1 MAPPSKF
8 MQMVEASQD
17 EAQLAVRL
25 YNDPAE
31 SRSFEAFIV
40 HMHVA
45 WLYLLHAAF
54 ARDKVDCRYWRTVGK
69 RRFLERIDGEP
80 KQWELTKSVRERW
93 VSDQEPVRA
102 NLEFF
107 IGLRNKIEHRYARR
121 AQLALTAILGGQA
134 QALLL
139 NYEEELVAQF
149 GVEHSLATRLRFP
162 VFIGSFTTTGEQTLL
177 RLRKQLPAA
186 LLKYIAGY
194 EADLSPAVVNDPRFE
209 LRLRVFQELAP
220 KAGPDT
226 LPIQYTRFDDM
237 TDEQKTA
244 VLAAGKKGLVVTK
257 VRRRSVLGHGLWK
270 PTRAAAEVERQIPF
284 RVQRCPLHCSVEDPR
299 GPAPVQVRP
308 SGADRRE
315 VLHLRRT
322 TQGLWVHRGI
332 HQEVG
337 TGLQH
342 RRRLPEGR
350 WEVTKIEE
358 DHGCAWTSD
367 PGRRSTGAVGVTGHE
382 RLNTSREGGSARS
395 CPQAGPGSGR

>member
-25 YNDPAE
+25 YNDHAE

-45 WLYLLHAAF
+45 WLYLLHAEF

-69 RRFLERIDGEP
+69 RRYLDRIDGEP
-80 KQWELTKSVRERW
+80 KQWELARSVRERW
-93 VSDQEPVRA
+93 PSGQEPVRA

-107 IGLRNKIEHRYARR
+107 VGLRNKIEHRYAKR

-162 VFIGSFTTTGEQTLL
+162 VFIGSFTSAGEQALV

-186 LLKYIAGY
+186 LRTYIAGY
-194 EADLSPAVVNDPRFE
+194 EASLSPSVVNDPRFE

-226 LPIQYTRFDDM
+226 LPIQYTRYDDM
-237 TDEQKTA
+237 TDDQKAA
-244 VLAAGKKGLVVTK
+244 VEDAGKKGLVVIK
-257 VRRRSVLGHGLWK
+257 ERQRAVLGHGLWK
-270 PTRAAAEVERQIPF
+270 PTRAAAEVEKQIPF
-284 RVQRCPLHCSVEDPR
+284 VFNVAHFTEAWKTLE
-299 GPAPVQVRP
+299 VRP
-308 SGADRRE
+308 PYRSVHPEQTDEKYCVYDELHRDYGYTEAYIKKLVRE
-315 VLHLRRT
+315 CESDAGFRKV
-322 TQGLWVHRGI
+322 
-332 HQEVG
+332 VG
-337 TGLQH
+337 KAP
-342 RRRLPEGR
+342 RLKRARASAPP
-350 WEVTKIEE
+350 TAS
-358 DHGCAWTSD
+358 DTS
-367 PGRRSTGAVGVTGHE
+367 
-382 RLNTSREGGSARS
+382 SRMEQSA
-395 CPQAGPGSGR
+395 

>member
-31 SRSFEAFIV
+31 PRSFEAFIV

-45 WLYLLHAAF
+45 WLYLLHAEF

-69 RRFLERIDGEP
+69 RKVLERIDGEP
-80 KQWELTKSVRERW
+80 KQWELARSVRERW
-93 VSDQEPVRA
+93 LSEQEPVRA

-107 IGLRNKIEHRYARR
+107 TGLRNKIEHRYANR

-186 LLKYIAGY
+186 LRTYIAGY
-194 EADLSPAVVNDPRFE
+194 EANLSPSVVNDPRFE

-237 TDEQKTA
+237 TDEQKSA
-244 VLAAGKKGLVVTK
+244 VQDAGKKGLVVIK
-257 VRRRSVLGHGLWK
+257 ERRRAVLGHGLWK
-270 PTRAAAEVERQIPF
+270 PTRAAAEVEKQIPF
-284 RVQRCPLHCSVEDPR
+284 TFNVTHFTQAWKILK
-299 GPAPVQVRP
+299 VRP
-308 SGADRRE
+308 Y
-315 VLHLRRT
+315 
-322 TQGLWVHRGI
+322 
-332 HQEVG
+332 
-337 TGLQH
+337 
-342 RRRLPEGR
+342 
-350 WEVTKIEE
+350 
-358 DHGCAWTSD
+358 
-367 PGRRSTGAVGVTGHE
+367 RSTHPERTDEKYCIYDELHKDYGYTDAYIMKLARECSTEQGFRRAVGKAPSPKQTKAAPISVT
-382 RLNTSREGGSARS
+382 SATVS
-395 CPQAGPGSGR
+395 HLEQSA

>member
-1 MAPPSKF
+1 
-8 MQMVEASQD
+8 MQMVQASQD

-45 WLYLLHAAF
+45 WLYLLHAEF
-54 ARDKVDCRYWRTVGK
+54 ARDKVDCRYWRTIGK
-69 RRFLERIDGEP
+69 RRFLDRIDGEP
-80 KQWELTKSVRERW
+80 KQWELARSVRERW
-93 VSDQEPVRA
+93 LGDHEPVRA

-162 VFIGSFTTTGEQTLL
+162 VFIGSFTTTGEQALL

-186 LLKYIAGY
+186 LRTYIAGY
-194 EADLSPAVVNDPRFE
+194 EASLSASVVNDPRFE

-237 TDEQKTA
+237 TDEQKAA
-244 VLAAGKKGLVVTK
+244 VEDAGKKGLVVTK
-257 VRRRSVLGHGLWK
+257 ERQRAVLGHGLWK
-270 PTRAAAEVERQIPF
+270 PKLAAAEVEKQIPF
-284 RVQRCPLHCSVEDPR
+284 AFNVAHFTQTWKTLS
-299 GPAPVQVRP
+299 VRP
-308 SGADRRE
+308 PYRSAHPEQTDE
-315 VLHLRRT
+315 KYCFYDELHNDYAYTDAYIKKLVRDCSTDVGFRKVVGKTPRSKRT
-322 TQGLWVHRGI
+322 
-332 HQEVG
+332 
-337 TGLQH
+337 
-342 RRRLPEGR
+342 
-350 WEVTKIEE
+350 K
-358 DHGCAWTSD
+358 ATSAALA
-367 PGRRSTGAVGVTGHE
+367 SAI
-382 RLNTSREGGSARS
+382 GSPLEQSA
-395 CPQAGPGSGR
+395 